1 MSSIIIEPMRK
12 HVEWWAERT
21 ARRIIAGDPSRPPF
35 ERDKFLQRIAD
46 RPGAE
51 ELAAKFEQGNH
62 RGARQPQPFPPR
74 ARASC
79 SARIGGGIVS
89 LASRRQRHTQSP
101 NRPSR
106 PSS

>member
-51 ELAAKFEQGNH
+51 ELADKFETALAEAHGNP
-62 RGARQPQPFPPR
+62 ARF
-74 ARASC
+74 
-79 SARIGGGIVS
+79 
-89 LASRRQRHTQSP
+89 RRRLE
-101 NRPSR
+101 RLLG
-106 PSS
+106 